1 MRRNVIVALVVA
13 GLTSV
18 LLADPALRSSQQ
30 SPSPEA
36 QLVGLVRV
44 WLDASAV
51 NDHDTLDRLIAE
63 DFVGMAAEGKMVS
76 KGDIVP
82 TSSDAPHFPKTEL
95 KETTARIFGDA
106 GVVLGRAASVE
117 PEHPWGFRFAIFWV
131 KRSQGWQMV
140 AANLSPVAT
149 SQP

>member
-1 MRRNVIVALVVA
+1 LNLTALGVAVCIE
-13 GLTSV
+13 GS
-18 LLADPALRSSQQ
+18 LL
-30 SPSPEA
+30 E
-36 QLVGLVRV
+36 G
-44 WLDASAV
+44 
-51 NDHDTLDRLIAE
+51 LIAD
-63 DFVGMAAEGKMVS
+63 DFVGMASEGKMVS

-82 TSSDAPHFPKTEL
+82 TGPDAPHFPKTEV

-106 GVVLGRAASVE
+106 GVVLGRAASIE

-140 AANLSPVAT
+140 AANLSPVPA